1 MYFRVNLKMKK
12 ANIMLNLTSQLH
24 FPPPPSALGRE
35 GLGGGEGGGLV
46 RKKGMTFF
54 REVSVFS

>member
-1 MYFRVNLKMKK
+1 
-12 ANIMLNLTSQLH
+12 MLNLTSQLH

-35 GLGGGEGGGLV
+35 GLGGGGGLV